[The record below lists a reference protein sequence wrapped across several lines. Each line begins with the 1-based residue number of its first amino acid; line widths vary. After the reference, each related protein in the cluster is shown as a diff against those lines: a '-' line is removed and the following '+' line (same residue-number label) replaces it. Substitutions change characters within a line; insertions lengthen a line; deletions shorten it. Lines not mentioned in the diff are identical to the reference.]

1 MKEADAKEDD
11 APKVWEGGSNASKPQ
26 ANEKGEV
33 DCFQFIS
40 SNGTSANG
48 GAGITIFRYP
58 DVRPPPAGRERAR
71 VPISD
76 GKTIAM
82 RASAK
87 KLTGPLGRQ
96 TYIFENHFC
105 VVDLPVRGGS
115 VEVLFVGAKFKDGT
129 LATATTS
136 VQTDNAPSSFDLLPW
151 LLAQGVPLEVAR
163 PKAKPD
169 EYGRF

>member
-1 MKEADAKEDD
+1 VTSSAIKNVKKDLLVDKLDYALYLTDAGNLGESIVSLYEVLY
-11 APKVWEGGSNASKPQ
+11 APTSDLRRLDG
-26 ANEKGEV
+26 
-33 DCFQFIS
+33 
-40 SNGTSANG
+40 NGLA
-48 GAGITIFRYP
+48 
-58 DVRPPPAGRERAR
+58 

>member
-1 MKEADAKEDD
+1 MTKARAKKADEGAAKGVEAKTEPMK
-11 APKVWEGGSNASKPQ
+11 APPGQ
-26 ANEKGEV
+26 
-33 DCFQFIS
+33 
-40 SNGTSANG
+40 
-48 GAGITIFRYP
+48 
-58 DVRPPPAGRERAR
+58 
-71 VPISD
+71 
-76 GKTIAM
+76 

-87 KLTGPLGRQ
+87 NLTGPLGRQ